1 MDKEERRDT
10 SGEHQEEDPRAF
22 ENIGREEREGQ
33 SPSTGEEGTE
43 EDRRQW
49 EKTRDLHE
57 EARQITEKAEESHR
71 KVEEGRHDLA
81 AYQATRWRSSWSPHA
96 TTLLFGRRL
105 YDYRTAE

>member
-33 SPSTGEEGTE
+33 SPSTGEEGAE

-57 EARQITEKAEESHR
+57 EARQITEKADESHR
-71 KVEEGRHDLA
+71 KVEEGRHDHS
-81 AYQATRWRSSWSPHA
+81 Q
-96 TTLLFGRRL
+96 GRG
-105 YDYRTAE
+105 